1 MAVPKEA
8 VWERDPHT
16 AAKHDLLKR
25 YLEAWAPI
33 LLSRH
38 DVISY
43 AEGFAGAGVY
53 TRGEPGSPAIAYE
66 VFAEALHRFPK
77 RMRVILM
84 EEDARR
90 VKELQ
95 HQIELVRSRQPDRIA
110 RQVAVDIRH
119 GDFHPALLQKL
130 RSTGAL
136 GKPLFVL
143 LDSFG
148 GPDIPFSLLQALGC
162 HPHTEV
168 MVTFEPA
175 FLTRFAENHYGH
187 RQLGDDAFGGQEW
200 QAVFQQPSSHK
211 FTFLREEYRA
221 TLRRAGFT
229 HTLYFEMI
237 DEGNRKL
244 YLIFGT
250 QHELGLEKMKDAM
263 WKVDPSYGVRYR
275 DPRDTQQQMLELV
288 FDPDTAPLRRILHD
302 FISGAPDGRTI
313 PELKR
318 YALLE
323 TVYRPAQVID
333 AVRQLR
339 DVGAVTTDPRAI
351 NNKTRVHPAATPPT
365 SSPSAEQGALW

>member
-53 TRGEPGSPAIAYE
+53 KQGEPGSPVIAYE
-66 VFAEALHRFPK
+66 VFADALHRFPK

-95 HQIELVRSRQPDRIA
+95 QQMELARSRQKESIA
-110 RQVAVDIRH
+110 QRMAVEIRH
-119 GDFHPALLQKL
+119 GDFHPALLEKL

-148 GPDIPFSLLQALGC
+148 GPDIPFQLLQALGRYSS
-162 HPHTEV
+162 TEV

-175 FLTRFAENHYGH
+175 FLTRFAENHGGH
-187 RQLGDDAFGGQEW
+187 RQLGD
-200 QAVFQQPSSHK
+200 
-211 FTFLREEYRA
+211 
-221 TLRRAGFT
+221 
-229 HTLYFEMI
+229 
-237 DEGNRKL
+237 
-244 YLIFGT
+244 
-250 QHELGLEKMKDAM
+250 
-263 WKVDPSYGVRYR
+263 
-275 DPRDTQQQMLELV
+275 
-288 FDPDTAPLRRILHD
+288 
-302 FISGAPDGRTI
+302 
-313 PELKR
+313 
-318 YALLE
+318 
-323 TVYRPAQVID
+323 
-333 AVRQLR
+333 
-339 DVGAVTTDPRAI
+339 
-351 NNKTRVHPAATPPT
+351 AA
-365 SSPSAEQGALW
+365 

>member
-16 AAKHDLLKR
+16 AAKHDLLQQ
-25 YLEAWAPI
+25 YLKAWAPI

-38 DVISY
+38 AVISY
-43 AEGFAGAGVY
+43 AEGFAGAGIY
-53 TRGEPGSPAIAYE
+53 KRGEPGSPVIAYE
-66 VFAEALHRFPK
+66 VFADALHRFPK
-77 RMRVILM
+77 RIRVILM
-84 EEDARR
+84 EEDARH

-95 HQIELVRSRQPDRIA
+95 HQMELVRSRQTDSIA
-110 RQVAVDIRH
+110 QRMAVEIRH

-130 RSTGAL
+130 RNTGAL

-148 GPDIPFSLLQALGC
+148 GPDIPFSLLQELGN
-162 HPHTEV
+162 HPRTEV

-175 FLTRFAENHYGH
+175 FLTRFAENHDGH
-187 RQLGDDAFGGQEW
+187 RQLGDAAFGSQRW
-200 QAVFQQPSSHK
+200 QAVFQQPSPHK
-211 FTFLREEYRA
+211 FTFLREQYRA

-275 DPRDTQQQMLELV
+275 DPRDTQQQMLDLV
-288 FDPDTAPLRRILHD
+288 FEPDTAPLRRILRD
-302 FISGAPDGRTI
+302 FISEAPDGRTI

-339 DVGAVTTDPRAI
+339 DADAVTTEPRAI
-351 NNKTRVHPAATPPT
+351 NNKTRVHLAATPPILK
-365 SSPSAEQGALW
+365 PSAEQDALW

>member
-16 AAKHDLLKR
+16 AAKHDLLKQ
-25 YLEAWAPI
+25 YLAAWAPI

-43 AEGFAGAGVY
+43 AEGFAGAGIY
-53 TRGEPGSPAIAYE
+53 KRGEPGSPVIAYE
-66 VFAEALHRFPK
+66 VFADALRRLPK
-77 RMRVILM
+77 RMHVILM
-84 EEDARR
+84 EEDVRR

-95 HQIELVRSRQPDRIA
+95 HQMEIVCSRQTDSITQRMT
-110 RQVAVDIRH
+110 VDIRH

-130 RSTGAL
+130 RSTSAL

-148 GPDIPFSLLQALGC
+148 GPDIPFSLLQELGR
-162 HPHTEV
+162 HPSTEV

-175 FLTRFAENHYGH
+175 FLTRFAENHDGH
-187 RQLGDDAFGGQEW
+187 RRLGDAAFGSQEW
-200 QAVFQQPSSHK
+200 QAVFRQPSSHK
-211 FTFLREEYRA
+211 FTFLREQYRA
-221 TLRRAGFT
+221 TQRQAGFT

-250 QHELGLEKMKDAM
+250 RHELGLEKMKDAM

-275 DPRDTQQQMLELV
+275 DPRDTQQQMLDLV
-288 FDPDTAPLRRILHD
+288 FEPDTAPLRRILRN
-302 FISGAPDGRTI
+302 FISEAHDGRTI

-318 YALLE
+318 YTLLE

-339 DVGAVTTDPRAI
+339 EADTVTTEPRAI
-351 NNKTRVHPAATPPT
+351 NNKTRVRLAAIDPST
-365 SSPSAEQGALW
+365 SPSAEQGVLW